1 MSQDQLTF
9 DKGIH
14 PLEIYPVILRYASV
28 LEEVKLMETCVGYY
42 LDHRLESLDNRL
54 DKLEF

>member
-1 MSQDQLTF
+1 MGAIWSDAKRRCELLTRQ
-9 DKGIH
+9 KKQM
-14 PLEIYPVILRYASV
+14 AV